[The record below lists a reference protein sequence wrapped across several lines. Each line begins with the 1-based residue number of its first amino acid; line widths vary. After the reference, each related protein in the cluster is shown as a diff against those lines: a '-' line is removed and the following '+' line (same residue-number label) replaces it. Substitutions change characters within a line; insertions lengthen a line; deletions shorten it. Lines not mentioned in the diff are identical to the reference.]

1 MLGKVVDM
9 QTTLTSASRGRNTA
23 RSLLSA
29 LRGDKHMIGA
39 YPPTRDGALGGRSAV
54 GPEPSTTAPTAPAVS
69 ATSES

>member
-9 QTTLTSASRGRNTA
+9 QTTPTSASRRRNPA

-39 YPPTRDGALGGRSAV
+39 YPPTRDGALGGQFAV
-54 GPEPSTTAPTAPAVS
+54 GPEPNTTAPTAPAVS
-69 ATSES
+69 ATSEP